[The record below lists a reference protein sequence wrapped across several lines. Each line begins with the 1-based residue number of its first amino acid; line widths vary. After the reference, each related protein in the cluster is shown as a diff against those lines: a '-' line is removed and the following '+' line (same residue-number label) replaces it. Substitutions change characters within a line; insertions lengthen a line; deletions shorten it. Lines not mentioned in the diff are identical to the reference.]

1 MGDSN
6 LFVGIDWGSETHH
19 VCVIDAQR
27 RKLLECS
34 VEHSGK
40 ALTGLTEKL
49 LQLVAGDA
57 GRIAVAI
64 EIPRG
69 PVVEAL
75 LERQIP
81 VFAINPKQ
89 LDRFRDRH
97 TVAGAKDDRRDAL
110 VLADSLRTDQSA
122 FRRIQLGDA
131 TLVQLRELCRLQEEL
146 KAERNALGNR
156 LREQLHR
163 YFPQILELGSVYE
176 AAWIWALLVKAPT
189 PQEAARLSLAKLASL
204 LKQHHIRRLTPE
216 HVREILK
223 AEPLHVAP
231 GVMLACQRS
240 VASLLPRLRL
250 AHEQKLQ
257 VEREIGEL
265 LEQCS
270 TPDAE
275 GKVEHR
281 DALLLQSLP
290 GLGKLVCATMLA
302 EAGEALTR
310 RDYTTLR
317 GLCGVAPV
325 TRRSGKQL
333 AVAMRHSCNRRLRT
347 AVHYWASHAPNCDDY
362 WKARY
367 AALRAKGHQH
377 ARAVRGLADRLLAVL
392 VAILK
397 SGQPYDPNRKRAV
410 PGALPNDP
418 ALTT

>member
-1 MGDSN
+1 MAEAK
-6 LFVGIDWGSETHH
+6 LFVGIDWGSETHQ
-19 VCVIDAQR
+19 VCVINAQR
-27 RKLLECS
+27 EKLLEYGI
-34 VEHSGK
+34 EHSGS
-40 ALTGLTEKL
+40 ALTGLAEKL
-49 LQLVAGDA
+49 LQLAGGDPQ
-57 GRIAVAI
+57 RVAVAI
-64 EIPRG
+64 EVPRG

-75 LERQIP
+75 LEREIP

-122 FRRIQLGDA
+122 FRRVQLGDA
-131 TLVQLRELCRLQEEL
+131 NLVQLRELCRLQEEL

-163 YFPQILELGSVYE
+163 YFPQILELGSVYDSP
-176 AAWIWALLVKAPT
+176 WIWALLTKAPT
-189 PQEAARLSLAKLASL
+189 PQQAARLSVAKLGSL
-204 LKQHHIRRLTPE
+204 LKLHHIRRLTPE
-216 HVREILK
+216 QVRDILK
-223 AEPLHVAP
+223 SEPLHVAP
-231 GVMLACQRS
+231 GVLLACQRS
-240 VASLLPRLRL
+240 VASLLPRLQL
-250 AHEQKLQ
+250 AHEHKHD

-270 TPDAE
+270 KPDPE

-302 EAGEALTR
+302 EASEALAR

-333 AVAMRHSCNRRLRT
+333 AVAMRHSCNHRLRS
-347 AVHYWASHAPNCDDY
+347 AVHYWATNAPNYDDY

-367 AALRAKGHQH
+367 HALRAKGHQH
-377 ARAVRGLADRLLAVL
+377 ARAVRGIADRLLAVL
-392 VAILK
+392 IAILK
-397 SGQPYDPNRKRAV
+397 SGKPYDPTHKRAV
-410 PGALPNDP
+410 PAALVTP
-418 ALTT
+418 AS